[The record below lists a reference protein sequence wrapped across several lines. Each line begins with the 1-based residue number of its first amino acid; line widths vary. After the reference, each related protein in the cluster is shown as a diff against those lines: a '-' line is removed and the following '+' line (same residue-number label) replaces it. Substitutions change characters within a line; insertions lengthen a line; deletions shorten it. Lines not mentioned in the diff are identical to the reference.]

1 MRWNQRL
8 GSIGRKATDPM
19 VLVGMPQPYHQAPRT
34 TPDPRDRSAG
44 GKVDSGGCPDRGHP
58 R

>member
-1 MRWNQRL
+1 MRL

-34 TPDPRDRSAG
+34 TPDPRATEARAAG
-44 GKVDSGGCPDRGHP
+44 
-58 R
+58 